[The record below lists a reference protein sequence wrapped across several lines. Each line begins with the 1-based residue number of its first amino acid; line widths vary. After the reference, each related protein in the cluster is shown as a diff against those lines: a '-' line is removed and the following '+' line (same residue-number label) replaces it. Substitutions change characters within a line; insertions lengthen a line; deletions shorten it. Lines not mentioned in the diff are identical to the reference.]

1 MYLRFLSLNVFNPNL
16 DHPESLGL
24 ETCKIHMWVS
34 NQKYFIYVLFW
45 SCTYELFNPNLDHPA
60 ANVIN
65 CTCIYKRVHL
75 NRRGRKH
82 VKYICE
88 YQIRSTSF
96 MFFFETV
103 LTISFLSLNV
113 FNPKLDHPDAN
124 VINCIYKRVHLNPWG
139 RKHVK
144 HSCEHQIKSTLFYS
158 SLKLYL
164 RFRFLFMYLI
174 QNWIILMPM

>member
-1 MYLRFLSLNVFNPNL
+1 
-16 DHPESLGL
+16 
-24 ETCKIHMWVS
+24 MWVS
-34 NQKYFIYVLFW
+34 NQKYFIYVLLW
-45 SCTYELFNPNLDHPA
+45 SCTYDIISLKVFNPNLDHPD

-65 CTCIYKRVHL
+65 CIYKRVHL

-96 MFFFETV
+96 IFFFEAV

-124 VINCIYKRVHLNPWG
+124 VINCIYKRVHLNPWVG
-139 RKHVK
+139 NILNTHV
-144 HSCEHQIKSTLFYS
+144 SIKLKVLHLCS

-174 QNWIILMPM
+174 QNWIILIPM